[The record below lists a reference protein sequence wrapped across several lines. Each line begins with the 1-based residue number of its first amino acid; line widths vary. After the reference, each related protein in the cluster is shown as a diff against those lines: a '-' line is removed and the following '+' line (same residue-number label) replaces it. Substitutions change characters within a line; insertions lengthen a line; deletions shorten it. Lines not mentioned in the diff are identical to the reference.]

1 MLNGLKLFKAD
12 IVDEYTG
19 IQTLWVVVS
28 ETYDSAFEMFVE
40 EANSIWDIYYYYF
53 YEIEDKDEIQTF
65 LEYYENLV
73 EGIYEL

>member
-1 MLNGLKLFKAD
+1 MLNGLKLFRAD

-19 IQTLWVVVS
+19 TQTLWNVVS
-28 ETYDSAFEMFVE
+28 ETYDLAFEMFVE

-53 YEIEDKDEIQTF
+53 YEIEDEDEIQTF

-73 EGIYEL
+73 EGI